1 MPTSDEP
8 LIEFPCRY
16 PIKIIV
22 ATGERNVAE
31 TIEIVRR
38 HSPKVTPDDINSRH
52 SRGEKFVSLR
62 VNLWAE
68 GEEHETLYQELLDH
82 QAVRIIL

>member
-1 MPTSDEP
+1 MNDEP

-22 ATGERNVAE
+22 ATGERHIAE
-31 TIEIVRR
+31 VIDIVRC
-38 HSPKVTPDDINSRH
+38 HSPKVSPDHISCRS
-52 SRGEKFVSLR
+52 SRGDKFVSLR

-68 GEEHETLYQELLDH
+68 GEGHLKALYQELLAH

>member
-1 MPTSDEP
+1 MNDEP

-22 ATGERNVAE
+22 ATGERHIAE
-31 TIEIVRR
+31 VIDIVRC
-38 HSPKVTPDDINSRH
+38 HSPKVSPDDINSRS
-52 SRGEKFVSLR
+52 SRGDKFVSLR

-68 GEEHETLYQELLDH
+68 SESHLKALYQELLAH
-82 QAVRIIL
+82 RAVRIIL

>member
-1 MPTSDEP
+1 MNDEP

-22 ATGERNVAE
+22 ATGERHIAE
-31 TIEIVRR
+31 VIDIVRC
-38 HSPKVTPDDINSRH
+38 HSPKVSPDDINRRS
-52 SRGEKFVSLR
+52 SRGDKFVSLR

-68 GEEHETLYQELLDH
+68 GESHLKALYQELLAH

>member
-1 MPTSDEP
+1 MNDKP

-22 ATGERNVAE
+22 ATGERHIAE
-31 TIEIVRR
+31 VLDIVRC
-38 HSPKVTPDDINSRH
+38 HSPKVSPDDINSRS
-52 SRGEKFVSLR
+52 SRGDKFVSLR

-68 GEEHETLYQELLDH
+68 GESHLKALYQELLAH
-82 QAVRIIL
+82 RAVRIIL

>member
-1 MPTSDEP
+1 MSDEP

-22 ATGERNVAE
+22 VTGERNVTD

-38 HSPKVTPDDINSRH
+38 HSPKVSPDDINSRH

-68 GEEHETLYQELLDH
+68 GEEHLKTLYQELLDH

>member
-1 MPTSDEP
+1 MNEGP

-22 ATGERNVAE
+22 ATGDGHIAQV
-31 TIEIVRR
+31 IEIVRS
-38 HSPKVTPDDINSRH
+38 HSPKVSPDDINSRA
-52 SRGEKFVSLR
+52 SRGGKFVSLR

-68 GEEHETLYQELLDH
+68 GEDHLKALYQELLAH

>member
-1 MPTSDEP
+1 MSDAP

-22 ATGERNVAE
+22 ATGEGHVSDVV
-31 TIEIVRR
+31 EIVRR
-38 HSPKVTPDDINSRH
+38 HSPKVSPDDINSRH

-68 GEEHETLYQELLDH
+68 GEEHLKTLYDELLDH
-82 QAVRIIL
+82 AAVRIIL

>member
-1 MPTSDEP
+1 MNDEP

-22 ATGERNVAE
+22 ATGGRHIAE
-31 TIEIVRR
+31 VIDIVRR
-38 HSPKVTPDDINSRH
+38 HSSKLSPDDINSRS
-52 SRGEKFVSLR
+52 SRGDNFVSLR

-68 GEEHETLYQELLDH
+68 GEGHLKALYQELLAH
-82 QAVRIIL
+82 KAVRIIL

>member
-1 MPTSDEP
+1 MNDEP

-22 ATGERNVAE
+22 ATGERHIAE
-31 TIEIVRR
+31 VIDIVSC
-38 HSPKVTPDDINSRH
+38 HSPKVSPDDINSRS
-52 SRGEKFVSLR
+52 SRGDKFVSLR

-68 GEEHETLYQELLDH
+68 SESHLKALYQELLAH

>member
-1 MPTSDEP
+1 MNDEP

-22 ATGERNVAE
+22 ATGERHIAE
-31 TIEIVRR
+31 VIDIVRC
-38 HSPKVTPDDINSRH
+38 HSPKVSQDDIDSRS
-52 SRGEKFVSLR
+52 SRGDKFVSLR

-68 GEEHETLYQELLDH
+68 GESHLKALYQELLAH

>member
-1 MPTSDEP
+1 MSNEP
-8 LIEFPCRY
+8 VFEFPCRY

-22 ATGERNVAE
+22 ATGNEHTAQV
-31 TIEIVRR
+31 IEIVRR
-38 HSPKVTPDDINSRH
+38 HSPKVSPDDIGSRH

-68 GEEHETLYQELLDH
+68 SEEHLRALYDELLAHD
-82 QAVRIIL
+82 AVRLII

>member
-1 MPTSDEP
+1 MNDEP

-22 ATGERNVAE
+22 VTGGRHIAE
-31 TIEIVRR
+31 VIDIVRC
-38 HSPKVTPDDINSRH
+38 HSPKVSPDDINSRS
-52 SRGEKFVSLR
+52 SRGDNFVSLR
-62 VNLWAE
+62 VNLWVE
-68 GEEHETLYQELLDH
+68 GEGHLKALYQELLAH

>member
-1 MPTSDEP
+1 MSDDP
-8 LIEFPCRY
+8 RIEFPFRY

-22 ATGERNVAE
+22 ATGERNVAGA
-31 TIEIVRR
+31 IEIVRR
-38 HSPKVTPDDINSRH
+38 HSPRVSPDDINSRH

-68 GEEHETLYQELLDH
+68 GEAHLKTLYQELLDH

>member
-1 MPTSDEP
+1 MNDES

-22 ATGERNVAE
+22 ATGERNIAE
-31 TIEIVRR
+31 VIDIVRS
-38 HSPKVTPDDINSRH
+38 HSPKVSPDDINSRS
-52 SRGEKFVSLR
+52 SRGDKFVSLR

-68 GEEHETLYQELLDH
+68 GESHLKSLYQELLAH

>member
-1 MPTSDEP
+1 MNDEP
-8 LIEFPCRY
+8 LTEFPCRY

-22 ATGERNVAE
+22 ATGEGHIAE
-31 TIEIVRR
+31 VIDIVRC
-38 HSPKVTPDDINSRH
+38 HSPKVSPDDINSRS
-52 SRGEKFVSLR
+52 SRGDKFVSLR

-68 GEEHETLYQELLDH
+68 SESHLKALYQELLAH

>member
-1 MPTSDEP
+1 MNDEP

-22 ATGERNVAE
+22 ATGERHIAE
-31 TIEIVRR
+31 VLDIVRC
-38 HSPKVTPDDINSRH
+38 HSPKVSPDDINSRS
-52 SRGEKFVSLR
+52 SRGDKFVSLR

-68 GEEHETLYQELLDH
+68 GESHLKALYQELLAH
-82 QAVRIIL
+82 RAVRIIL

>member
-1 MPTSDEP
+1 MNDAP

-22 ATGERNVAE
+22 ATGERHIAE
-31 TIEIVRR
+31 VIDIVRC
-38 HSPKVTPDDINSRH
+38 HSPKVSPDDINSRS
-52 SRGEKFVSLR
+52 SRGDKFVSLR

-68 GEEHETLYQELLDH
+68 GESHLKALYQELLAH

>member
-1 MPTSDEP
+1 MNDEP

-22 ATGERNVAE
+22 ATGERHIAE
-31 TIEIVRR
+31 VIDIVRR
-38 HSPKVTPDDINSRH
+38 HSPKVSPDDINSRS
-52 SRGEKFVSLR
+52 SRGDKFVSLR
-62 VNLWAE
+62 VNLSAE
-68 GEEHETLYQELLDH
+68 SESQLKALYQELLAH

>member
-1 MPTSDEP
+1 MSDKP
-8 LIEFPCRY
+8 VIEFPCRY

-22 ATGERNVAE
+22 AEGEGHIAE
-31 TIEIVRR
+31 VIDIVRR
-38 HSPKVTPDDINSRH
+38 HSPKVSPDDINSRS
-52 SRGEKFVSLR
+52 SRGDKFVSLR

-68 GEEHETLYQELLDH
+68 GEDHLQALYKELLAH

>member
-1 MPTSDEP
+1 MNDKP

-22 ATGERNVAE
+22 ATGERHIAE
-31 TIEIVRR
+31 VLDIVRC
-38 HSPKVTPDDINSRH
+38 HSPKVSPDDINSRS
-52 SRGEKFVSLR
+52 SRGDKFVSLR

-68 GEEHETLYQELLDH
+68 GESHLKALYQELLAH